1 VNDVLKRG
9 GLLAGLF
16 LGAALLLTHPL
27 AGSLGSAL
35 PGNLGDPLLNTW
47 TLGWGAQWLG
57 GGRHVWDA
65 PIFHPHPD
73 TFAYSEHL
81 LGISL
86 FVAPVYWLTGNAVLM
101 YNVALLASFVLAGA
115 SMYLLVQSLTGR
127 RDVAIVM
134 ALAFACSPIRIAQI
148 ARLQML
154 MTGWLPL
161 ALWGIHRY
169 AATRRRGY
177 LATFGVSTV
186 LLVLSNMYMLLIGA
200 LPIGAA
206 MIFEL
211 VRSGR
216 GRSGTAGTS
225 GSAGCEALERGG
237 GWTDRLTL
245 ARGFALA
252 LVLTGFALW
261 PVVDKYRD
269 VQASMGFTRDPGEVV
284 RYSAT
289 PRSYLSAFETMEWL
303 PWVYPEKTADRA
315 LYAGGAILLLAGLA
329 IVIAAG
335 RRLRRLRPQARAE
348 EQKSDE
354 EQARADGQDRAAFRF
369 YVLLTIASAALSFG
383 PILRDWHGQP
393 IGAGPY
399 QWIQTLLP
407 AIDGLRAPGR
417 FGLVAAIGL
426 GVMAGF
432 CATWLIGSLT
442 GARRRAVLLAAA
454 LFVVIE
460 AWPVRFIVEPFH
472 AAGRPE
478 DEALY
483 QYLGEQPAAS
493 LVELPG
499 APHVSKV
506 PNGVLV
512 YQLETLEH
520 PHALVNGST
529 GFNTPLA
536 DLIEGTGSPF
546 SDPTEVAAGVKMLR
560 TIGVRYVAVHTAD
573 YLNPEHA
580 GRIVDALRR
589 APGLVAHRTFGT
601 NHLFELDTHGVMPP
615 KPAPDHPRIAVAP
628 HQLMASHG
636 RDRTHAAVDSR
647 LESRWTTGHRSGAA
661 WMRIQLEDPHD
672 VRHVRLDLGPSRE
685 AYPRDLTIVSTDHD
699 GQERQL
705 FAGAVLH
712 NLAVG
717 LVHDPLVAPIVI
729 PLPPNSTRVLTLHVS
744 EATRD
749 EWSVH
754 ELALFGTPR
763 SGE

>member
-1 VNDVLKRG
+1 MHWRNVRFPA
-9 GLLAGLF
+9 LLTALF

-27 AGSLGSAL
+27 SGSLGSAL

-115 SMYLLVQSLTGR
+115 GMYLLVKSLTGR

-169 AATRRRGY
+169 AATRRGGY
-177 LATFGVSTV
+177 LATFGISTV

-206 MIFEL
+206 IVFEL
-211 VRSGR
+211 VRR
-216 GRSGTAGTS
+216 RERSWST
-225 GSAGCEALERGG
+225 
-237 GWTDRLTL
+237 RLTL
-245 ARGFALA
+245 ARDFA
-252 LVLTGFALW
+252 LVLVVAGFALW

-269 VQASMGFTRDPGEVV
+269 VQASMGFTRDEGEVV

-315 LYAGGAILLLAGLA
+315 LYAGGAILLLAGIA
-329 IVIAAG
+329 IVIAAS
-335 RRLRRLRPQARAE
+335 RRLRRSDRAQAG
-348 EQKSDE
+348 
-354 EQARADGQDRAAFRF
+354 GQDRAAFGF
-369 YVLLTIASAALSFG
+369 YVLLTLAAVTLSFG

-399 QWIQTLLP
+399 QWLQTLLP

-432 CATWLIGSLT
+432 CATWLIGSST
-442 GARRRAVLLAAA
+442 GTRRRAVLIAAA

-483 QYLGEQPAAS
+483 QYLGQQPAAS

-546 SDPTEVAAGVKMLR
+546 SDPTQVADGVKMLR
-560 TIGVRYVAVHTAD
+560 TIGVRYVAIHTAD
-573 YLNPEHA
+573 YLDPEHA
-580 GRIVDALRR
+580 GRIVDALRL

-601 NHLFELDTHGVMPP
+601 NHLFELDTRGVVPS
-615 KPAPDHPRIAVAP
+615 KPAPDHPRIAIAP

-636 RDRTHAAVDSR
+636 RDRTFAAVDSR
-647 LESRWTTGHRSGAA
+647 LESRWTTGHRNGAA
-661 WMRIQLEDPHD
+661 WMRIQLEDSHD

-685 AYPRDLTIVSTDHD
+685 AYPRDLTIVSTDDD

-705 FAGAVLH
+705 YAGAVLH
-712 NLAVG
+712 KLAIG
-717 LVHDPLVAPIVI
+717 LVHEPLAAPIVI

-744 EATRD
+744 DATRD

-763 SGE
+763 SVE

>member
-1 VNDVLKRG
+1 VNKRVKRG
-9 GLLAGLF
+9 GLLAALF

-65 PIFHPHPD
+65 PIFHPHDD

-101 YNVALLASFVLAGA
+101 YNVALLASFVLAGTG
-115 SMYLLVQSLTGR
+115 MYLLVKSLTGR

-169 AATRRRGY
+169 AATRRGGY
-177 LATFGVSTV
+177 LAAFGISTI

-206 MIFEL
+206 ILFEL
-211 VRSGR
+211 IRTGDWRRRV
-216 GRSGTAGTS
+216 
-225 GSAGCEALERGG
+225 
-237 GWTDRLTL
+237 TL
-245 ARGFALA
+245 ARDFA
-252 LVLTGFALW
+252 LVLILTGVALW

-269 VQASMGFTRDPGEVV
+269 VQSSMGFARDVDEVI

-315 LYAGGAILLLAGLA
+315 LYAGGMILVLAGIA
-329 IVIAAG
+329 IVIAVG
-335 RRLRRLRPQARAE
+335 VSLRRLIARMRQRRAPDLTAPGRAGDFIQASGQE
-348 EQKSDE
+348 S
-354 EQARADGQDRAAFRF
+354 GQDRAAFGF
-369 YVLLTIASAALSFG
+369 YLLLTVASVALSFG

-393 IGAGPY
+393 IGTGPY
-399 QWIQTLLP
+399 GWIQTLLP
-407 AIDGLRAPGR
+407 AIEGLRAPGR
-417 FGLVAAIGL
+417 FGLVAALGL

-432 CATWLIGSLT
+432 CATWLIGSSA
-442 GARRRAVLLAAA
+442 ARRRAVLIAAA
-454 LFVVIE
+454 LFVLIE

-483 QYLGEQPAAS
+483 AYLGQQPAAS

-512 YQLETLEH
+512 YQLETLDH

-546 SDPTEVAAGVKMLR
+546 ANPARVAAGVKMLR
-560 TIGVRYVAVHTAD
+560 AIGVRYVAVHTAD
-573 YLNPEHA
+573 YLDPEHA
-580 GRIVDALRR
+580 GLIVDALRA
-589 APGLVAHRTFGT
+589 APGLVAHRAFGT
-601 NHLFELDTHGVMPP
+601 NHLFELDTQGVVPP
-615 KPAPDHPRIAVAP
+615 KPSPDHPRIAIAP
-628 HQLMASHG
+628 HQLAASHSH
-636 RDRTHAAVDSR
+636 DRTHAAVDSR
-647 LESRWTTGHRSGAA
+647 LESRWTTGHRNGAA
-661 WMRIQLEDPHD
+661 WMRIQLDGAHD

-685 AYPRDLTIVSTDHD
+685 AYPRHLTIVSTDD
-699 GQERQL
+699 NGQEQQL
-705 FAGAVLH
+705 YADEVLH
-712 NLAVG
+712 KLAIG
-717 LVHDPLVAPIVI
+717 LVHEPLAAPIVI

-744 EATRD
+744 DATRD
-749 EWSVH
+749 EWSIH
-754 ELALFGTPR
+754 ELALFGTPQ
-763 SGE
+763 SGEE

>member
-1 VNDVLKRG
+1 MASGVIDRLKRG
-9 GLLAGLF
+9 AVLAALF

-81 LGISL
+81 LGIAL

-101 YNVALLASFVLAGA
+101 YNVALLASFVLAGGG
-115 SMYLLVQSLTGR
+115 MYLLVKSLTGR

-169 AATRRRGY
+169 ATTGRRGY
-177 LATFGVSTV
+177 LAAFGVSTL

-206 MIFEL
+206 ILFEL
-211 VRSGR
+211 VRGR
-216 GRSGTAGTS
+216 GRDRGPGPGS
-225 GSAGCEALERGG
+225 GSGRAG
-237 GWTDRLTL
+237 RLTL
-245 ARGFALA
+245 ARDFALA
-252 LVLTGFALW
+252 LVVTGAVLW

-269 VQASMGFTRDPGEVV
+269 VQESMGFARDAGEVV

-289 PRSYLSAFETMEWL
+289 PRSYLSAFETMAWL

-315 LYAGGAILLLAGLA
+315 LYAGGVVLMLAGIA
-329 IVIAAG
+329 VVIAVG
-335 RRLRRLRPQARAE
+335 RRLRLRLRRL
-348 EQKSDE
+348 D
-354 EQARADGQDRAAFRF
+354 ADQDQSQHSQRTDDRGDRAAFGF
-369 YVLLTIASAALSFG
+369 YLMLTVAAVSLSFG

-399 QWIQTLLP
+399 QWMQTLLP
-407 AIDGLRAPGR
+407 GIEGLRAPGR
-417 FGLVAAIGL
+417 FGLVAVIGL
-426 GVMAGF
+426 SVMAGF
-432 CATWLIGSLT
+432 CATWLIGSSSGT
-442 GARRRAVLLAAA
+442 RRRAVLIAAA
-454 LFVVIE
+454 LFVLVE
-460 AWPVRFIVEPFH
+460 AFPVRFIVEPFH
-472 AAGRPE
+472 ATGRPE
-478 DEALY
+478 DAALY
-483 QYLGEQPAAS
+483 QYLGEQSAAS
-493 LVELPG
+493 LLELPG

-512 YQLETLEH
+512 YQLETLQH

-546 SDPTEVAAGVKMLR
+546 SDPMEVAAGVKMLR
-560 TIGVRYVAVHTAD
+560 TLGVRYVAVHAAD
-573 YLNPEHA
+573 YLDPDHA
-580 GRIVDALRR
+580 GRIVDALGR

-601 NHLFELDTHGVMPP
+601 NHLFELDTHGEVPP
-615 KPAPDHPRIAVAP
+615 KPSPDHPRIAIAP

-647 LESRWTTGHRSGAA
+647 LESRWTTGHRSGPA
-661 WMRIQLEDPHD
+661 WMRIQLEASHD
-672 VRHVRLDLGPSRE
+672 VRHLRLDLGPSRE
-685 AYPRDLTIVSTDHD
+685 AYPRDLRIVSTDD
-699 GQERQL
+699 NGQQHQL
-705 FAGAVLH
+705 YAGAVLH
-712 NLAVG
+712 RLAIG
-717 LVHDPLVAPIVI
+717 LVHEPLVAPIVI

-744 EATRD
+744 DATRD

-754 ELALFGTPR
+754 ELALFGTPQ
-763 SGE
+763 SGDE

>member
-1 VNDVLKRG
+1 VNELLKRG
-9 GLLAGLF
+9 GLLAALF

-27 AGSLGSAL
+27 SGSLGSAL

-65 PIFHPHPD
+65 PIFHPHDD

-86 FVAPVYWLTGNAVLM
+86 FVAPVYWMTGNAVLM
-101 YNVALLASFVLAGA
+101 YNVALLGSFVLAGA
-115 SMYLLVQSLTGR
+115 GMYLLVKALTGR

-161 ALWGIHRY
+161 ALWAIHRY

-177 LATFGVSTV
+177 LAAFGVSTL

-206 MIFEL
+206 ILFEV
-211 VRSGR
+211 VRGR
-216 GRSGTAGTS
+216 GR
-225 GSAGCEALERGG
+225 
-237 GWTDRLTL
+237 GWLGRLTL
-245 ARGFALA
+245 ARDFALA
-252 LVLTGFALW
+252 LVLTSVVLW

-269 VQASMGFTRDPGEVV
+269 VQASMGFARDTDEVV

-289 PRSYLSAFETMEWL
+289 PRSYLSAFETMQWL

-315 LYAGGAILLLAGLA
+315 LYAGAVVLVLAGIA
-329 IVIAAG
+329 IVMAA
-335 RRLRRLRPQARAE
+335 RRRWRGVNHAHADGQ
-348 EQKSDE
+348 
-354 EQARADGQDRAAFRF
+354 DGQDRAAFGF
-369 YVLLTIASAALSFG
+369 YFLLTMASVALSFG

-417 FGLVAAIGL
+417 FGHVAALGL
-426 GVMAGF
+426 VVMAGF
-432 CATWLIGSLT
+432 CATWLIGSSASADIAT
-442 GARRRAVLLAAA
+442 AAPARRRAVLIAAS
-454 LFVVIE
+454 LFIVIE
-460 AWPVRFIVEPFH
+460 AWPVRFIIEPVH
-472 AAGRPE
+472 AGGRPE
-478 DEALY
+478 DHALY
-483 QYLGEQPAAS
+483 DHLGQQPAAS

-499 APHVSKV
+499 EPHASKV

-546 SDPTEVAAGVKMLR
+546 SDPAEVAAGVKMLR
-560 TIGVRYVAVHTAD
+560 TLGVRYVAVHTAD
-573 YLNPEHA
+573 YLDPEHA
-580 GRIVDALRR
+580 SRIVHALRG

-601 NHLFELDTHGVMPP
+601 NHLFELDTHGEMPP
-615 KPAPDHPRIAVAP
+615 NPSPDHPRIEIAP

-636 RDRTHAAVDSR
+636 RDRTHAVVDSR
-647 LESRWTTGHRSGAA
+647 LESRWTTGHRNGAA
-661 WMRIQLEDPHD
+661 WMQISLEESHD

-685 AYPRDLTIVSTDHD
+685 AYPRHLTIVSTDENGEHR
-699 GQERQL
+699 EL
-705 FAGAVLH
+705 YAGATLH
-712 NLAVG
+712 RLAIG
-717 LVHDPLVAPIVI
+717 LVHEPLAAPIVI
-729 PLPPNSTRVLTLHVS
+729 ALPPNSTRVLTLHVS
-744 EATRD
+744 DATRD

-763 SGE
+763 AGEE

>member
-1 VNDVLKRG
+1 MKDLLERG
-9 GLLAGLF
+9 GFLAALF

-57 GGRHVWDA
+57 GGRPVWDA
-65 PIFHPHPD
+65 PIFHPHAD

-81 LGISL
+81 LGIAL

-101 YNVALLASFVLAGA
+101 YNVALLGSFVLAGA
-115 SMYLLVQSLTGR
+115 GMYLLVKSLTGR

-134 ALAFACSPIRIAQI
+134 ALAFVCSPIRIAQI

-177 LATFGVSTV
+177 LAAFGVSTL

-206 MIFEL
+206 IVFEV
-211 VRSGR
+211 VRGGR
-216 GRSGTAGTS
+216 GGDR
-225 GSAGCEALERGG
+225 RG
-237 GWTDRLTL
+237 WSRRLAL
-245 ARGFALA
+245 ARDFALA
-252 LVLTGFALW
+252 LVVTGALLW

-269 VQASMGFTRDPGEVV
+269 VRESMGFARDAGEVV

-315 LYAGGAILLLAGLA
+315 LYAGGVVLLLAA
-329 IVIAAG
+329 IAVVIAG
-335 RRLRRLRPQARAE
+335 SRSFRRFRRSSGADEQAEDRAE
-348 EQKSDE
+348 DQS
-354 EQARADGQDRAAFRF
+354 QDRTAFGF
-369 YVLLTIASAALSFG
+369 YSMLTIAAVALSFG

-417 FGLVAAIGL
+417 FGLVAALGL

-432 CATWLIGSLT
+432 SATWLIGSST
-442 GARRRAVLLAAA
+442 AFRRRAVLIAAA

-478 DEALY
+478 DQALY
-483 QYLGEQPAAS
+483 RYLGEQPAAS

-499 APHVSKV
+499 APHVSKK

-546 SDPTEVAAGVKMLR
+546 SDPMEVAAGVTMLR
-560 TIGVRYVAVHTAD
+560 TLGVRYVAVHTGD
-573 YLNPEHA
+573 YLDPEHA
-580 GRIVDALRR
+580 LRIVNALRG

-601 NHLFELDTHGVMPP
+601 NHLFELDTHGVVPP
-615 KPAPDHPRIAVAP
+615 KPSPDHPRIAIAP
-628 HQLMASHG
+628 HQLMASHS
-636 RDRTHAAVDSR
+636 RDRMHAAVDSQ
-647 LESRWTTGHRSGAA
+647 LESRWTTGYRNGAA
-661 WMRIQLEDPHD
+661 WMQVHLEAAHD
-672 VRHVRLDLGPSRE
+672 VRHVRIDLGPSRE
-685 AYPRDLTIVSTDHD
+685 AYPRHLTIVSTDAD
-699 GQERQL
+699 GRERQL
-705 FAGAVLH
+705 YGGEVLH
-712 NLAVG
+712 RLAIG
-717 LVHDPLVAPIVI
+717 LVHEPLVAPIDI
-729 PLPPNSTRVLTLHVS
+729 PLPPNSTLVLTLHVS
-744 EATRD
+744 DATRD

-754 ELALFGTPR
+754 ELALFGTPQ